1 MTGITQSMVALEP
14 ARLVRIERR
23 RGSTAVVTRYWGAE
37 GAAVHD
43 AMTGLWASP
52 LGRDREGRPGMP
64 QPLGFDERTGE
75 LTTAWV
81 PGTPLG
87 EPGRVEGAF
96 SRAVEVGNLLADLH
110 GSGVVVDRVRD
121 RRELARSVGRQV
133 AGVAADPT
141 TSGVVLEAFIDA
153 SLAVDRAWVQDEAPR
168 RLVLSHGALT
178 PRVVLAADRGG
189 LVLTNFDRLQL
200 AEPERDLAHWAA
212 WLWVTDGA
220 FGTPDTP
227 ELLGDLV
234 CGYAARARRAPAD
247 RAALEV
253 HLAVCLVRIAH
264 GWAALRRDPMT
275 RVRVLRVAA
284 ALADRHPT
292 RRAGR
297 AS

>member
-1 MTGITQSMVALEP
+1 MAGHTGSTVALEP
-14 ARLVRIERR
+14 GRPARIEQRD
-23 RGSTAVVTRYWGAE
+23 GSTVVVKGCSRTE
-37 GAAVHD
+37 GAAVHA
-43 AMTGLWASP
+43 AMTALWASP
-52 LGRDREGRPGMP
+52 VGRRRAGGPGMP
-64 QPLGFDERTGE
+64 QPLGFDEYTGE
-75 LTTAWV
+75 LSTAWV
-81 PGTPLG
+81 AGTPLG
-87 EPGRVEGAF
+87 EPGRVDGAI
-96 SRAVEVGNLLADLH
+96 SRAVEVGHPLAELH

-133 AGVAADPT
+133 ASTAADPST
-141 TSGVVLEAFIDA
+141 PGVVLEAFIEA
-153 SLAVDRAWVQDEAPR
+153 SLAVDRSWVVDEAPR

-178 PRVVLAADRGG
+178 PRRVLAGDRG
-189 LVLTNFDRLQL
+189 LVLVDFDRLQM

-212 WLWVTDGA
+212 WLWVTEGA
-220 FGTPDTP
+220 QDVPDTA

-234 CGYAARARRAPAD
+234 CGYAAAARRAPAD

-264 GWAALRRDPMT
+264 GWVALRRDPLT

-284 ALADRHPT
+284 ALADRHPA

>member
-1 MTGITQSMVALEP
+1 MAGFTGSAVALEP
-14 ARLVRIERR
+14 GRPARIEQRD
-23 RGSTAVVTRYWGAE
+23 GSTVVVKGYPRTE
-37 GAAVHD
+37 GAAVHA
-43 AMTGLWASP
+43 AMTALWASP
-52 LGRDREGRPGMP
+52 LGRGRAGGPGMP
-64 QPLGFDERTGE
+64 QPLGFDEYTGE

-87 EPGRVEGAF
+87 EPGRVDGAI
-96 SRAVEVGNLLADLH
+96 SRAVVVGTLGPAPH

-133 AGVAADPT
+133 AGTAADPST
-141 TSGVVLEAFIDA
+141 PGVVLEAFIEA
-153 SLAVDRAWVQDEAPR
+153 SLAVDRSWVVDEAPR

-178 PRVVLAADRGG
+178 PRRVLAGDRG
-189 LVLTNFDRLQL
+189 LVLVDFDRLQM

-212 WLWVTDGA
+212 WLWVTEGA
-220 FGTPDTP
+220 RDVPDTT

-234 CGYAARARRAPAD
+234 CGYAAAARRAPAD

-264 GWAALRRDPMT
+264 GWAALRRDVLT
-275 RVRVLRVAA
+275 RVRVLRVAT
-284 ALADRHPT
+284 ALAGRHPA
-292 RRAGR
+292 RQAGR

>member
-1 MTGITQSMVALEP
+1 MARTTGSTVALHP
-14 ARLVRIERR
+14 GRLARIEQRQ
-23 RGSTAVVTRYWGAE
+23 GSTVVVKGYPRTE
-37 GAAVHD
+37 GAAVHA

-52 LGRDREGRPGMP
+52 LGRGRVGGPGMP
-64 QPLGFDERTGE
+64 QPLGFDEHTGE

-87 EPGRVEGAF
+87 EPGRVDGAI
-96 SRAVEVGNLLADLH
+96 SRAVEVGNLLAGLH

-121 RRELARSVGRQV
+121 RRELSRTVGRQV

-141 TSGVVLEAFIDA
+141 TPGVVLEAFIEA
-153 SLAVDRAWVQDEAPR
+153 SLAVDRAWVLDETPR

-178 PRVVLAADRGG
+178 PRQVLEGDRN
-189 LVLTNFDRLQL
+189 LVLVDFDRLQM

-212 WLWVTDGA
+212 WLWVSEGA
-220 FGTPDTP
+220 YDAPDTT

-234 CGYAARARRAPAD
+234 CGYAAAARRAPAD

-264 GWAALRRDPMT
+264 GWAALRRDPLT

-292 RRAGR
+292 REAGR